1 MGVPNTIELRL
12 AGLRC
17 AGCVKAVEGAL
28 RRVPGVRD
36 ASVNLATGRAT
47 VELVATAET
56 ETPAH
61 LVAAVRAAGYDADWL
76 AGDASASTA
85 AGTTPHRPPY
95 GLVAA
100 VPLGVPLV
108 VAHLAGVMGHGWW
121 PTEASFSALFGAWG
135 VQAGLAS
142 VVMAL
147 AGGPM
152 LLGAGRAL
160 RAGRANMDLLVSL
173 GALTA
178 LGAGLFGAALGLHE
192 FILFDAAVMI
202 VLFVALGKT
211 IEEHTRA
218 RARGAFQVL
227 LGRLPQTAWRVT
239 ATGVE
244 RVPADAVCVGDRVR
258 VPAHEIVPVDG
269 EVIDGQATLDESMLT
284 GEPLPVERG
293 VGQAVLGGTRVA
305 EGSVDIRATTTGRGS
320 AAARMVKLVEQAL
333 AAKPPWQRLADRA
346 AAVFVPAVLVT
357 AAATFIGWKWGAGAE
372 TLWALQRMI
381 ATLVVACPCA
391 LGLAIPTAVMVGTTR
406 AAEQGVLVRHPAA
419 LEAAGRLRHLLLDKT
434 GTLTIGRPA
443 VTAVAPYD
451 GLSEDDAVR
460 LAAAAEQVSSHPLAR
475 AVVSAA
481 RQRGLMLPEVTD
493 LDTRPGG
500 GVRAKVAGQEVVVGS
515 AAWLRANGVDTAA
528 YEERADALGLDGATI
543 VWLAHRGRVAALF
556 SIADPVHPESG
567 EALAGLRRLG
577 VRPRIL
583 SGDRHAAVSA
593 LAGRLGVADFE
604 AELTPEQKLERVQ
617 ALVAAGQRVGMVGD
631 GINDAPALAAADVG
645 IAIGTGADVARE
657 AADICLVGHS
667 PRLIA
672 RAIELSRRSTR
683 IMLENLFWA
692 VIYNVVMVPLA
703 IFTPLPPA
711 WAAAAMMASSLSVVG
726 NALRLRRA

>member
-1 MGVPNTIELRL
+1 MSLPHTVELRL

-17 AGCVKAVEGAL
+17 AGCVQAVEGAL

-47 VELVATAET
+47 VELVAPPET
-56 ETPAH
+56 GTPAH
-61 LVAAVRAAGYDADWL
+61 LVAAVRAAGYGADWL
-76 AGDASASTA
+76 AGDAPAATA
-85 AGTTPHRPPY
+85 AGTAPRRPPY
-95 GLVAA
+95 RLVAA
-100 VPLGVPLV
+100 VLLGAPLV

-121 PTEASFSALFGAWG
+121 PTEASLAAVLGAWG
-135 VQAGLAS
+135 VQAGLAIA
-142 VVMAL
+142 VLAL

-160 RAGRANMDLLVSL
+160 LVGRANMDLLVSL

-178 LGAGLFGAALGLHE
+178 LGAGLFGAALGWHE
-192 FILFDAAVMI
+192 FILFDATVMI

-211 IEEHTRA
+211 IEERARA
-218 RARGAFQVL
+218 RARGAFQAL

-239 ATGVE
+239 ATGIE
-244 RVPADAVCVGDRVR
+244 RVPADTVRVGDRVR

-284 GEPLPVERG
+284 GESLPVERG
-293 VGQAVLGGTRVA
+293 AGQTVLGGTRVA
-305 EGSVDIRATTTGRGS
+305 EGSVDLRATATGRGS
-320 AAARMVKLVEQAL
+320 AAARMVQLVEQAL
-333 AAKPPWQRLADRA
+333 AAKPPWQRLADRV
-346 AAVFVPAVLVT
+346 AAVFVPVVLVT
-357 AAATFIGWKWGAGAE
+357 AAATFAGWKWGAGAD

-391 LGLAIPTAVMVGTTR
+391 LGLAIPTAVLVGTTR

-419 LEAAGRLRHLLLDKT
+419 LEAAGHLRHLLLDKT

-443 VTAVAPYD
+443 VTAIEPHD
-451 GLSEDDAVR
+451 GLGEDDAIR

-481 RQRGLMLPEVTD
+481 RQRGLALPEATD
-493 LDTRPGG
+493 LQTRPGG
-500 GVRAKVAGQEVVVGS
+500 GVRAQVAGQVVVVGS
-515 AAWLRANGVDTAA
+515 AAWLRANGVETAGHEEHADT
-528 YEERADALGLDGATI
+528 LGVDGATI
-543 VWLAHRGRVAALF
+543 VWLARQGRVAALF
-556 SIADPVHPESG
+556 SIADPVHPESSA
-567 EALAGLRRLG
+567 ALASLRRLG

-593 LAGRLGVADFE
+593 LAGHLGVADFE
-604 AELTPEQKLERVQ
+604 AELTPEQKLERVR
-617 ALVAAGQRVGMVGD
+617 ALAATGARVGMVGD

-683 IMLENLFWA
+683 IMRENLFWA
-692 VIYNVVMVPLA
+692 VIYNAVMVPLA
-703 IFTPLPPA
+703 VFTPLPPA